1 MKRRRRKITYKRA
14 IIIGFAA
21 LYFTSMLLS
30 TYLIK
35 EKYEEGYNTK
45 LYEVQDNLYEALF
58 TAEDY
63 LVKEKARDQ
72 LKKFALAQVSSLYSS
87 DPFQQFSAALFH
99 RDGELLAVTSEM
111 FGEPIEVE
119 GDAGRKTEYYYFKME
134 DYLTEEKMQ
143 ELSRYYDSDSGLM
156 KEMME
161 TLEETNVMIMYLLCA
176 DYDKEAKEPAGL
188 YMMERHVGFENEWPF
203 NDYNKLFPDPVW
215 TWKNQDFESD
225 VSNIVFPIDGSS
237 NTIVQ
242 FPYIAHG
249 TKAWER
255 WRQDEW
261 LQSLVDYDIKVKQD
275 EQIEKGGLRMQS
287 SQMVAVAGQNDGFC
301 KLIIRQTAHPWLA
314 AMDYMK
320 YVYLMGVI
328 LTIACIIK
336 VIYSTNKTYKEREQ
350 LETMRRDFTN
360 AAAHE
365 LKTPLSVIRGFAEN
379 LKENTVEEKKD
390 YYLDQIILQTEQIDE
405 LVKQMIQVAKM
416 DTEQLASNN
425 EDIAMTELIKGQMEK
440 LDFLVE
446 EKDLKVIYE
455 IEDEFALNGNRIQL
469 EKMIWNLLSNAVEYN
484 RQAGKI
490 LIHVGK
496 NRIAIENSGEAIPQ
510 EKLDRIFDMFYT
522 GDESRHE
529 RSKHMGL
536 GLYLSKRICDAH
548 GLKLVVCNTDA
559 GVRAAIHR

>member
-1 MKRRRRKITYKRA
+1 MKRKRKKITYKRS

-30 TYLIK
+30 TYLVK
-35 EKYEEGYNTK
+35 NKYEEDYNS
-45 LYEVQDNLYEALF
+45 NLYEKQENLYKAFF
-58 TAEDY
+58 TAEES
-63 LVKEKARDQ
+63 LAKEKSREQ

-87 DPFQQFSAALFH
+87 DPYQQFSAALFH
-99 RDGELLAVTSEM
+99 MDGELLAITSEM
-111 FGEPIEVE
+111 FGESIEVE
-119 GDAGRKTEYYYFKME
+119 GDTDSKTEYYYFNMR
-134 DYLTEEKMQ
+134 DYLTEEEMQ
-143 ELSRYYDSDSGLM
+143 ALSKYYDSDSRLM
-156 KEMME
+156 KETME
-161 TLEETNVMIMYLLCA
+161 ILEDKNVMIMYTLCA
-176 DYDKEAKEPAGL
+176 DYEKEAKEPAGL
-188 YMMERHVGFENEWPF
+188 YMIERHVGFENEWPF
-203 NDYNKLFPDPVW
+203 DDYNKIIPDSVW
-215 TWKNQDFESD
+215 TWKNPNFESD
-225 VSNIVFPIDGSS
+225 ISNIAIPIDGSS
-237 NTIVQ
+237 NTIAQ

-249 TKAWER
+249 TKAWEH

-261 LQSLVDYDIKVKQD
+261 LQSLADYDIKVNQE
-275 EQIEKGGLRMQS
+275 EQIEKGELRMQS
-287 SQMVAVAGQNDGFC
+287 SQLVAVAGQTEGFC

-320 YVYLMGVI
+320 YVYLMGAL

-390 YYLDQIILQTEQIDE
+390 YYLEQIILQTEQIDE

-416 DTEQLASNN
+416 DTEQLASNY

-440 LDFLVE
+440 FDFLVE
-446 EKDLKVIYE
+446 EMDLEVIYE
-455 IEDEFALNGNRIQL
+455 IEDEFVLEGDRIQL

-484 RQAGKI
+484 RQDGRI
-490 LIHVGK
+490 LISVGK
-496 NRIAIENSGEAIPQ
+496 NRIAIENSGEVIPQ
-510 EKLDRIFDMFYT
+510 EKLDHIFDMFYT

-536 GLYLSKRICDAH
+536 GLYLAKKICDVH
-548 GLKLVVCNTDA
+548 GLKLVVCNTEE